1 MFDTLTPGSTTGEF
15 QTMPSARPDP
25 GGFLTILTSYGRF
38 WVTTDQA
45 AALWLISI
53 ISMPSR
59 NLTPSMSLG
68 N

>member
-1 MFDTLTPGSTTGEF
+1 MPELMNLEAYLSGLTITPGRRAGE
-15 QTMPSARPDP
+15 
-25 GGFLTILTSYGRF
+25 GLTVSYGRF

>member
-1 MFDTLTPGSTTGEF
+1 MTQYTVCCGYASHYRNTVTVE
-15 QTMPSARPDP
+15 
-25 GGFLTILTSYGRF
+25 SYGRF